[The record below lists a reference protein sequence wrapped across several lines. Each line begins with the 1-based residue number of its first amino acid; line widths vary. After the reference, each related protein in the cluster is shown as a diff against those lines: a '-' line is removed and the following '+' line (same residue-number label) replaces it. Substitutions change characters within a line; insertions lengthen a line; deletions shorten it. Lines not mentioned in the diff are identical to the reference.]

1 MQNQIHF
8 DLPPED
14 LILDPF
20 HAPGFHVLRQPKFLW
35 RSIPAGRIHGFVA
48 SEHPSIAER
57 ITATLSAT
65 KRDRMFTRAL
75 ETATVPVHLTDVWF
89 RKSWVTQGD
98 RCLISGAAGLR
109 LLNRYVWENE
119 EVDPEGDTTLAD
131 HFTRLQAVP
140 GPRQLTLAPTLP
152 PETPI
157 AIECRNTFNYYHFL
171 TESLCQLCL
180 VEETGLKGPIYLHF
194 PNNEDKTRA
203 FTRAFVEAL
212 FPELSPRV
220 IFDRSPAHHDA
231 VVVPYNFTASL
242 YQFSNAE
249 LDAFEHEF
257 PPVGAWKGRRATRAS
272 HAILA
277 GHAVDSSL
285 FKLRARALKAI
296 QGRDT
301 SHLPKRFWVT
311 REGEARDRRMKGE
324 DEILDML
331 RLFGFESVAFERLA
345 PLDQIALMA
354 GAEMMISYHG
364 AGFTNMLFAPPDATV
379 IELGT
384 LQTAQ
389 YRWSDFWPLAAVSG
403 CRYLTFFADFDA
415 EDPTR
420 EPLFSED
427 GIVPVHLSR
436 LGLARVMSVVVAL
449 LDQIPEF
456 QTAAEVQ
463 ILGQTLMQLGE
474 YDRARAL
481 FETHKHLA
489 EGHTG
494 LSLAMADLAD
504 HQGDRAQT
512 LAALYCAYRADPS
525 DWAVLIRML
534 WCARAMNQGELVG
547 TLLATL
553 HDGFPDRFEA
563 FSRARP
569 WVRDFYN
576 PDIAQTA

>member
-8 DLPPED
+8 DLPPEE

-20 HAPGFHVLRQPKFLW
+20 QAPGFHVLRQPEFLW
-35 RSIPAGRIHGFVA
+35 RSIPAGRIHGFAA
-48 SEHPSIAER
+48 SEHPAIDER
-57 ITATLSAT
+57 ITGVLAATR
-65 KRDRMFTRAL
+65 RDRMFPRAI
-75 ETATVPVHLTDVWF
+75 EVATVPVHLTDVWF

-98 RCLISGAAGLR
+98 ACLISGAAGLR
-109 LLNRYVWENE
+109 LLNRYAWENE
-119 EVDPEGDTTLAD
+119 DAEGDQALAE
-131 HFTRLQAVP
+131 HFARAQARP
-140 GPRQLTLAPTLP
+140 GPRRLTPLAGALP
-152 PETPI
+152 PDTPI

-212 FPELSPRV
+212 FPELAPRV
-220 IFDRSPAHHDA
+220 IFDRTPVHHDA

-242 YQFSNAE
+242 YQLSEAE
-249 LDAFEHEF
+249 LADFEHEF

-301 SHLPKRFWVT
+301 AHLPRRFWVT
-311 REGEARDRRMKGE
+311 RDTGLARDRTMKGE

-331 RLFGFESVAFERLA
+331 RLFGFEEVAFERLS

-354 GAEMMISYHG
+354 HAEMMISYHG
-364 AGFTNMLFAPPDATV
+364 AGFTNMLFAPPEATV
-379 IELGT
+379 IEIGT
-384 LQTAQ
+384 LQTAM
-389 YRWSDFWPLAAVSG
+389 YRWSDFWPIAAVSG

-436 LGLARVMSVVVAL
+436 LGLARIMSLVVAL
-449 LDQIPEF
+449 LDKIPQF
-456 QTAAEVQ
+456 QNPQDVQ
-463 ILGQTLMQLGE
+463 LLGQQLMAMGE
-474 YDRARAL
+474 YDRAGAL
-481 FETHKHLA
+481 FDAHRPLV
-489 EGHTG
+489 EGHPG
-494 LSLAMADLAD
+494 LALAMADLAE
-504 HQGDRAQT
+504 HRGDKAQT
-512 LAALYCAYRADPS
+512 LAALYAAYRADPS

-534 WCARAMNQGELVG
+534 WCARAMNQAELVT

-553 HDGFPDRFEA
+553 HDGFPDRFQA
-563 FSRARP
+563 FARARP

>member
-20 HAPGFHVLRQPKFLW
+20 HTPDFHVLRQPDFLW
-35 RSIPAGRIHGFVA
+35 RAIPAGRIHGFAA
-48 SEHPSIAER
+48 SEHAAINDR
-57 ITATLSAT
+57 IQSVLNAT
-65 KRDRMFTRAL
+65 KRDRLFTRAL
-75 ETATVPVHLTDVWF
+75 EVATVPVHLSDVWF
-89 RKSWVTQGD
+89 RKSWVTQGA

-109 LLNRYVWENE
+109 LLNRYAWEHE
-119 EVDPEGDTTLAD
+119 ATDGDTRLAD
-131 HFTRLQAVP
+131 HFAGLQAVP
-140 GPRQLTLAPTLP
+140 GPRSLAQVPEDLAPG
-152 PETPI
+152 TPI

-194 PNNEDKTRA
+194 PNNEEKTRG

-212 FPELSPRV
+212 FPELAPRV
-220 IFDRSPAHHDA
+220 IFDRAPVHHA
-231 VVVPYNFTASL
+231 EVVVPYNFTASL
-242 YQFSNAE
+242 YQLSSAE

-285 FKLRARALKAI
+285 FKLRTRALKAI
-296 QGRDT
+296 EGRDT
-301 SHLPKRFWVT
+301 AHLPKRFWIT

-324 DEILDML
+324 EDIIDML
-331 RLFGFESVAFERLA
+331 RLFGFEEVAFERLT

-354 GAEMMISYHG
+354 NAEMMISYHG

-379 IELGT
+379 IEIGT
-384 LQTAQ
+384 LQTAM
-389 YRWSDFWPLAAVSG
+389 YRWPDFWPLAAVSG

-420 EPLFSED
+420 EPQFSED

-436 LGLARVMSVVVAL
+436 LGLARIMSVVVSL
-449 LDQIPEF
+449 LGQTPEF
-456 QTAAEVQ
+456 HSADEVQ
-463 ILGQTLMQLGE
+463 TLGQTLMAVGE
-474 YDRARAL
+474 HDRAKAL
-481 FETHKHLA
+481 FETHLA
-489 EGHTG
+489 LSEGHPG

-504 HQGDRAQT
+504 HQGDKPAT
-512 LAALYCAYRADPS
+512 LAALYSAYRADPS

-534 WCARAMNQGELVG
+534 WCARAMNQSELVG

-553 HDGFPDRFEA
+553 HDGFPDRYDA
-563 FSRARP
+563 FARARP
-569 WVRDFYN
+569 WVRDYYQ
-576 PDIAQTA
+576 PEKAETP